1 MTSFRVTFD
10 EVAKLL
16 YFKDTAEVGE
26 TEVIVKFPDGITVPY
41 GRTLTTAN
49 NWLKSVLSRQDLFG
63 NLMQG
68 EYTFT
73 VKKYNVGGTVLNS
86 EETESFT
93 LSYVSVAPE
102 VTETVNPFAP
112 IINLADTTPYADLGL
127 EWEISTLLRIWRAN
141 NGFTKSW
148 TSLQESFNLTSGG
161 TWTGNYTYT
170 FEYNAG
176 YDHENGWVILKN
188 KSNTSG
194 SFVVNTPKM
203 LPEISALL
211 QCLYGKIT
219 LCCDNAQK
227 QEMLDDYVLAT
238 SIMHNFV
245 LAGQSSTVG
254 DNVLDSATVT
264 EMLTGTDCKPG
275 ILSILKKWGCADDG
289 TIAETLLSAYDWC
302 LCDTG
307 GGGGEP
313 STAVRGA
320 YNAGNGAY
328 IVSDAIDDDQQ
339 WTFAVASGVGT
350 FTQNLAG
357 SIIFGGTIRGDAST
371 ASHTS
376 NGATNSFKLV
386 LPIPGSGVN
395 AGYASALLAT
405 VQVWSAPDADPTA
418 LAPWVLDEGSVQ
430 KRITDISSQ
439 TVSFVFTG
447 IGATYPDGWAV
458 TFELA

>member
-1 MTSFRVTFD
+1 MTEFRVTFD

-26 TEVIVKFPDGITVPY
+26 TQVIVKFPDGITVDY
-41 GRTLTTAN
+41 GRTLTTTN
-49 NWLKSVLSRQDLFG
+49 DWFKSVLSRQDLFG
-63 NLMQG
+63 DLMQG

-176 YDHENGWVILKN
+176 YNHENGWIILKN

-302 LCDTG
+302 LCGTSEG
-307 GGGGEP
+307 GGGAAATRQG
-313 STAVRGA
+313 
-320 YNAGNGAY
+320 YIAGDRCY
-328 IVSDAIDDDQQ
+328 ITSDATDDDQRWEFQ
-339 WTFAVASGVGT
+339 RSAGVGT

-357 SIIFGGTIRGDAST
+357 SRIFGGTIRGNLADSAYN
-371 ASHTS
+371 S
-376 NGATNSFKLV
+376 NGATTSFKLT
-386 LPIPGSGVN
+386 LPIPGELCN
-395 AGYASALLAT
+395 IDYESALLGFVNCHA
-405 VQVWSAPDADPTA
+405 AHDGEPTDSE
-418 LAPWVLDEGSVQ
+418 PWVLDQGSVQ
-430 KRITDISSQ
+430 IRL
-439 TVSFVFTG
+439 VG
-447 IGATYPDGWAV
+447 IGDGEVSYA
-458 TFELA
+458 FANIGSELGDWVINFLIP